1 MSLIIAKNKVDF
13 ETLMGVE
20 TPVATESFQPI
31 GHHTLV
37 LLVKKAIE
45 NVGLII
51 VEEEHS
57 LAQEGQR
64 YFGGFALTGKGIDG
78 KDRQVVLGLRNS
90 HNKSFAAAIC
100 LGSRMLVCENLC
112 FSSDVKLARR
122 HTTNILRDIER
133 VIADAVGRVL
143 AHWND
148 MGERIKAYQNTP
160 LTTEQAENLIVKL
173 VDSKAFPA
181 RDIYNAIQEFRK
193 PSFVDFE
200 GQTMWSL
207 YNAITFCLKG
217 GDLSKLPYRTMT
229 CQSIFD
235 RIAGHRPVIEVQEII
250 TKGCEDNPD
259 PAGTDM
265 RDPNGEAE
273 DDFETLVVVE

>member
-1 MSLIIAKNKVDF
+1 MSLILAKNIVSF

-20 TPVATESFQPI
+20 TPEATDSFQPI

-45 NVGLII
+45 NVGLVI

-57 LAQEGQR
+57 LAQGGQR

-78 KDRQVVLGLRNS
+78 EDRQVVLGLRNS

-100 LGSRMLVCENLC
+100 MGTRMIVCCNLS

-122 HTTNILRDIER
+122 HTVNILKDIER
-133 VIADAVGRVL
+133 VIANAIGRVL

-148 MGERIKAYQNTP
+148 MGERIIAYQNKK
-160 LTTEQAENLIVKL
+160 LTSQEAENLIVKL

-181 RDIYNAIQEFRK
+181 REIYNAIQEFRK
-193 PSFVDFE
+193 PSFVEFE
-200 GQTMWSL
+200 GETLWSL

-217 GDLSKLPYRTMT
+217 SDLSKLPFRTMT
-229 CQSIFD
+229 AHSIFD
-235 RIAGHRPVIEVQEII
+235 AVAGHQPIIEVQEII
-250 TKGCEDNPD
+250 TKGCEDNLD
-259 PAGTDM
+259 PVGIDM
-265 RDPNGEAE
+265 RDPDGG
-273 DDFETLVVVE
+273 FETMVAID